1 MEAQNIGLQKKPRRA
16 RGKWTAEQ
24 REQILAESRQPG
36 ASVNEVAQRHGVRA
50 ALLTAWRRKSASR
63 SMTKPVGSGFAA
75 VQISAAAREGV
86 IEIDLSSGCVR
97 VRGIVDGAML
107 REVLAAAR

>member
-1 MEAQNIGLQKKPRRA
+1 MEGQNSGKSRRA

-24 REQILAESRQPG
+24 RAQLVAESRQPG

-50 ALLTAWRRKSASR
+50 ALLGAWRRKAASLSMPKSAAI
-63 SMTKPVGSGFAA
+63 GFAA
-75 VQISAAAREGV
+75 VQMSAAANEGI
-86 IEIDLSSGCVR
+86 IEIDLSSRCVR